1 MESRI
6 LTGKQPKMDPEVKA
20 KIREEKLK
28 TRFDWEEKR
37 KGQWELIYP
46 WPEEQRNN
54 DYGDFIKKA

>member
-20 KIREEKLK
+20 KIRAEKLK
-28 TRFDWEEKR
+28 ARFDWEEKR

-46 WPEEQRNN
+46 WPEE
-54 DYGDFIKKA
+54 